1 MRYVKDR
8 ESFLKN
14 YKLNEEN
21 QAGSGALGNEIK
33 WGDSLVGRLINWAI
47 RKTGIQ
53 VAATRM
59 DKLVPQLQKEFQN
72 ILDAN
77 SIEKLDDNEKLKIF
91 KTQISALLGALK
103 EVVYKRE
110 KVKIIKSVTDNT
122 ISEIE
127 SLVVD
132 EESEESK
139 NEILQKLKDFRKFL
153 DQFGDDEGDGSSEG
167 EGGEESEG
175 EGSTGSNSFESTE
188 TYFKMVENLKAL
200 SLVIKYYTKVKVET
214 SGVGQSSKD
223 SYVYI
228 TKGGETIE
236 GIQKSADINKFKLD
250 LEKIWSLNQ
259 KALDKYIQ
267 DAAKKKVDKNKL
279 QLSNGIKINLSKVNE
294 SYIFEANFGVGAAP
308 ERANVKGGE
317 SHLTQAFGK
326 IKKDI
331 EVLISQKEKG
341 LGITAQFI
349 DEIVANSKDKANR
362 EIIRGLYKEIRR
374 YLVGD
379 KKATI
384 QDKDALY
391 KESIE
396 VLKDKNKLV
405 IVAEKIAR
413 LSKRAIQFDKQ
424 GLYGGLGEFGQALQ
438 KYVET
443 LKPILSAST
452 ETKNEF
458 LINSY
463 RNFISLIKEA
473 EGDDESSGDESKPKD
488 LKTQNV
494 SDKIIDYFKKEFNF
508 DAWVVNKTE
517 IEKIS
522 KNAEK
527 ISEENKEGVIIDGI
541 DPIINIIKLFN
552 RAYKLHTTNT
562 IPGGRSDGAVSRKV
576 YDEYD
581 AFGGSE
587 YSSEPNAVKNGPYR
601 NRKIFNIWEDAV
613 LGIMSERKFQP
624 IFSKDTKIRVG
635 DKMYPGKGVNLRQFM
650 TDMLDGEKLYKRGAQ
665 KQFLDK
671 YFGDVEGV
679 KELGEG
685 DTSYKDKKGKLDS
698 ETNSEISGNIPTPS
712 YKFFEYKDVEDKIE
726 RKLTGR
732 MIKLKGVSKGKD
744 TTIYLFVQGIDKEN
758 LLVVWSR
765 SFHTFKNYLKK
776 SVSGSPE
783 VKGGEEID
791 PTRELYATKI
801 ERTKIFPGSNL
812 KINSIKKDGEG
823 IVKSSETLEFEIKET
838 FFLAKQDGEKSG
850 EVFALLDSGK
860 LKICIDTYKGF
871 KDIKTLLGKDYEGG
885 FKPITTNS

>member
-72 ILDAN
+72 ILDTN
-77 SIEKLDDNEKLKIF
+77 SIEKLDDNEKVKIF

-167 EGGEESEG
+167 EEGEESEG

-200 SLVIKYYTKVKVET
+200 SLMIKYYTKVKVET
-214 SGVGQSSKD
+214 PSVGQSSKD

-236 GIQKSADINKFKLD
+236 GIQKSTDINKFALD

-279 QLSNGIKINLSKVNE
+279 QLSAGIKINLSKVNE

-362 EIIRGLYKEIRR
+362 EIIRGLYKEVRR

-384 QDKDALY
+384 QDKDDLY

-413 LSKRAIQFDKQ
+413 LSKRALQFDKQ

-452 ETKNEF
+452 ETKNESF
-458 LINSY
+458 ISSY

-473 EGDDESSGDESKPKD
+473 DGDDEPGDDKGKPKD
-488 LKTQNV
+488 LKTGGV
-494 SDKIIDYFKKEFNF
+494 SDKIIEYFEKEFNF
-508 DAWVVNKTE
+508 EAWVIDKTE

-527 ISEENKEGVIIDGI
+527 ISEENKDGVTINGI

-613 LGIMSERKFQP
+613 LTIMSERKFQP

-635 DKMYPGKGVNLRQFM
+635 EKMYPGKGVALRQFM
-650 TDMLDGEKLYKRGAQ
+650 TDMLDGEKLYKKGAQ

-671 YFGDVEGV
+671 YFGDIEGV

-685 DTSYKDKKGKLDS
+685 DTSYKDGKGKFDS

-712 YKFFEYKDVEDKIE
+712 YKFFEYKDVKTEG
-726 RKLTGR
+726 KLTGR
-732 MIKLKGVSKGKD
+732 MIKLKGVSGGKD
-744 TTIYLFVQGIDKEN
+744 STIYLFVQGIDRDN

-765 SFHTFKNYLKK
+765 SFYIFKKYLEK
-776 SVSGSPE
+776 SVIGSPE
-783 VKGGEEID
+783 VEGGERID
-791 PTRELYATKI
+791 PAKEIYATKI
-801 ERTKIFPGSNL
+801 EKTKIFPPSNL
-812 KINSIKKDGEG
+812 KINSIKKDGETP
-823 IVKSSETLEFEIKET
+823 VKSDDAVEFEIKET
-838 FFLAKQDGEKSG
+838 FFLAKKDGEKSG
-850 EVFALLDSGK
+850 EVFALVDSGK
-860 LKICIDTYKGF
+860 LKVCIDTYKGF
-871 KDIKTLLGKDYEGG
+871 KDIKTLLEKDYEGG
-885 FKPITTNS
+885 FKPITK

>member
-59 DKLVPQLQKEFQN
+59 DKLVPQLKKEFEN
-72 ILDAN
+72 ILDTN
-77 SIEKLDDNEKLKIF
+77 SIQKLPDNEKVKIF

-200 SLVIKYYTKVKVET
+200 SLMIKYYTKVKVET

-223 SYVYI
+223 SYVYT

-236 GIQKSADINKFKLD
+236 GIQKSTDINKFKLD

-279 QLSNGIKINLSKVNE
+279 QLSAGIKINLSKVNE

-308 ERANVKGGE
+308 ERANVKGSE

-362 EIIRGLYKEIRR
+362 EIIRGLYKEVRR

-384 QDKDALY
+384 QDKDSLY

-413 LSKRAIQFDKQ
+413 LSKRALQFDKQ

-452 ETKNEF
+452 ETKNES

-473 EGDDESSGDESKPKD
+473 ESDDESRGDESKPKD
-488 LKTQNV
+488 LKTQTV
-494 SDKIIDYFKKEFNF
+494 SDKIIDYFEKEFNF

-562 IPGGRSDGAVSRKV
+562 IPGGRSGGEVSRKV

-581 AFGGSE
+581 AFGGGE
-587 YSSEPNAVKNGPYR
+587 YGSSEPNAIKNGPYR

-635 DKMYPGKGVNLRQFM
+635 DKMYPGKGVALRQFM
-650 TDMLDGEKLYKRGAQ
+650 TDMLDGEKLYKKGAQ

-679 KELGEG
+679 KNLGDS

-698 ETNSEISGNIPTPS
+698 ETNSEISEKIPTPS
-712 YKFFEYKDVEDKIE
+712 YKFFEYNEVEDKIDN
-726 RKLTGR
+726 KLRGR
-732 MIKLKGVSKGKD
+732 IIKLKSGDS
-744 TTIYLFVQGIDKEN
+744 TIYGFIQEIDGDSL
-758 LLVVWSR
+758 LLVYSR
-765 SFHTFKNYLKK
+765 SLLTFKNYIK
-776 SVSGSPE
+776 VQEGGSPSID
-783 VKGGEEID
+783 GERFD
-791 PTRELYATKI
+791 RKNLYATKI
-801 ERTKIFPGSNL
+801 ERQFIFPGNNL
-812 KINSIKKDGEG
+812 KINSIKKEKSDTVKGETA
-823 IVKSSETLEFEIKET
+823 IDFEVKETL
-838 FFLAKQDGEKSG
+838 FLSKSTEG
-850 EVFALLDSGK
+850 KAGDIFLFDAGK
-860 LKICIDTYKGF
+860 LKLAIDNFGGF
-871 KDIKTLLGKDYEGG
+871 DNIKELVNKEYEGG
-885 FKPITTNS
+885 FKPITTKS